1 MLSIMQAVCVQPI
14 GILNGKTRVFSFFLR
29 LFFIVISLSCCR
41 YFLVM
46 SLVGI
51 TSTYPSCYGLSVKH
65 CFFFSKVLAIN
76 NTFFVCLYVSV
87 CVCVCVCVFAFFCLV
102 SRDVHYS
109 FSPTQA
115 SLGELVFHPSPQE
128 GGEGSGKT
136 HSPKNACVGGY
147 YSFSPTRKVC
157 DRLIFMS

>member
-1 MLSIMQAVCVQPI
+1 M
-14 GILNGKTRVFSFFLR
+14 
-29 LFFIVISLSCCR
+29 ISLSCCR

-65 CFFFSKVLAIN
+65 CFFFFSKVLAIN

-87 CVCVCVCVFAFFCLV
+87 CVFVFAFFCLV